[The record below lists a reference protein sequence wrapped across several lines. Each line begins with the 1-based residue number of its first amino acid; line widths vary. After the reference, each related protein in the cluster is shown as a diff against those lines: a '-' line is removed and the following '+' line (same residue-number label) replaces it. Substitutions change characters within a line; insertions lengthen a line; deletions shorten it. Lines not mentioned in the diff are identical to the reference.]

1 MRKAA
6 VIGLLMI
13 VAVIAGVVFVN
24 RRTIWPLEEQIAVK
38 VTLDPTRCQ
47 EQGRDVLVAIE
58 NRSSSTV
65 QSVNADIEV
74 GRKGYSNGV
83 ASDHF
88 YSDKIMPP
96 GAVEEYCVVR
106 PGSQIGGMSVKD
118 AAPFADPYRNLSDS
132 DLTFSGKASLVS
144 AN

>member
-6 VIGLLMI
+6 VIGLLVI
-13 VAVIAGVVFVN
+13 VAVIAGTVFVN
-24 RRTIWPLEEQIAVK
+24 RRTIWPLEEQIGVQ
-38 VTLDPTRCQ
+38 VQLDPTRCQ
-47 EQGRDVLVAIE
+47 EQGRDVLVGIA

-132 DLTFSGKASLVS
+132 DLTFSGKVTLVS
-144 AN
+144 TN